1 MGEAMKQAVH
11 AKPLKTGEKATDTE
25 HDLQLQL
32 IDSLAESI
40 EKGSDFSPARYVLDQ
55 FIEFSDMHFLSEQLV
70 MRLHNYPGYEPHLE
84 EHTKLMKKVRDIR
97 DSVVRGDQKLSQELV
112 EGLREWLLTH
122 IATKDV
128 AFGEFLKSREER
140 SQ

>member
-1 MGEAMKQAVH
+1 MKEAVH
-11 AKPLKTGEKATDTE
+11 AKPLKTGDQVIDPE

-32 IDSLAESI
+32 IDSLAESL
-40 EKGSDFSPARYVLDQ
+40 ENGGEFSPARYVLDQ

-84 EHTKLMKKVRDIR
+84 EHTRLLKKVREIR
-97 DSVVRGDQKLSQELV
+97 NTVICGDQKLGRELV
-112 EGLREWLLTH
+112 EGLREWLLNH

-128 AFGEFLKSREER
+128 AFGEFLRLKEGRA
-140 SQ
+140 QLAP